1 MTSVLPPPG
10 AVTTGYDGSVA
21 ADRALEWAAATAA
34 HQARP
39 LHILGVRDTADADD
53 ITGPAVARARQQYPD
68 LEVSASAPV
77 GSPRYVLVEA
87 AANAST
93 MVLGNRGRSRWRAA
107 LLGTVS
113 LSVAMH
119 ATCPVVIVRA
129 GHEGVTP
136 PQRLLVGVDGS
147 PTSLDAARRAISLAP
162 EGATVRIVMAWPIAT
177 TPEQIP
183 AAAHEILSDLP
194 LVERPEVTVVREAL
208 PGHPV
213 DVLTSL
219 SAETDLVVLGRRGA
233 EGYTGLQMGS
243 TAQHV
248 LNEISCPV
256 AIVPQAD

>member
-10 AVTTGYDGSVA
+10 AMTIGYDGSAA
-21 ADRALEWAAATAA
+21 ADSALEWAGAVA
-34 HQARP
+34 HLQGHP
-39 LHILGVRDTADADD
+39 LHILGVRESD
-53 ITGPAVARARQQYPD
+53 AVADRTGSAVELIRRQYPD
-68 LEVSASAPV
+68 LDVTSSAPV

-113 LSVAMH
+113 LSTAMH
-119 ATCPVVIVRA
+119 AACPVVIVRA
-129 GHEGVTP
+129 GHQGTVP
-136 PQRLLVGVDGS
+136 PKRVLVGVDGS
-147 PTSLDAARRAISLAP
+147 PTSLDAAHRAISLASA
-162 EGATVRIVMAWPIAT
+162 GATVRIVMAWPTAAT
-177 TPEQIP
+177 REQLP
-183 AAAHEILSDLP
+183 AAATEILNDLP
-194 LVERPEVTVVREAL
+194 LTERPDVTVAREPW

-219 SAETDLVVLGRRGA
+219 SAESDLVVLGRRGA
-233 EGYTGLQMGS
+233 EGFAGLQMGS

-256 AIVPQAD
+256 AIIPRAD